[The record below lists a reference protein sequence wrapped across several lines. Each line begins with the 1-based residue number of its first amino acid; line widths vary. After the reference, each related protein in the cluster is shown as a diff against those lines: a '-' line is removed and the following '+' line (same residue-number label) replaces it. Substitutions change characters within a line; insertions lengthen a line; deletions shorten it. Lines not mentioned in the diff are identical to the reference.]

1 MKLAFATI
9 AAAAALL
16 AGCTTSPTQQA
27 EIGYAPGSLGYA
39 AMMQGNWQKAE
50 SQLSRTDADDPARLL
65 NLAQIYRVTER
76 DLAARDLYAKVLEE
90 DDMQLVLSDG
100 SVVSAHAVAKSA
112 LQTTAT
118 AARN

>member
-1 MKLAFATI
+1 MKLAFA
-9 AAAAALL
+9 AATAAALL

-27 EIGYAPGSLGYA
+27 EIGYAPGALGYA
-39 AMMQGNWQKAE
+39 AMTKGDWQKAE
-50 SQLSRTDADDPARLL
+50 TQLSRTDADDPARLL

>member
-1 MKLAFATI
+1 MKLAFA

-27 EIGYAPGSLGYA
+27 EIGYTPGALGYA
-39 AMMQGNWQKAE
+39 AMMKGDLQKAE
-50 SQLSRTDADDPARLL
+50 TQLMRTDADDPARLL
-65 NLAQIYRVTER
+65 NLAQIYRMTER
-76 DLAARDLYAKVLEE
+76 DLAARDLYAKVLEN
-90 DDMQLVLSDG
+90 DDMQLVLSNG
-100 SVVSAHAVAKSA
+100 RVVSAHTVAKSA

>member
-1 MKLAFATI
+1 MKLAFAAT
-9 AAAAALL
+9 AAALL
-16 AGCTTSPTQQA
+16 AGCATSPTQQA

-39 AMMQGNWQKAE
+39 AMTRGDWQKAE
-50 SQLSRTDADDPARLL
+50 NQLSRTKSDDPARLL

-100 SVVSAHAVAKSA
+100 RVVSAHAVAKSA

>member
-1 MKLAFATI
+1 MKLAFSVAIT
-9 AAAAALL
+9 AALL

-39 AMMQGNWQKAE
+39 AMMKGNWQKAE
-50 SQLSRTDADDPARLL
+50 SQLARADSDDPARLL
-65 NLAQIYRVTER
+65 NLAQVYRATDR
-76 DLAARDLYAKVLEE
+76 DLAARDLYTKVLEE
-90 DDMQLVLSDG
+90 NDVQLVLSDG
-100 SVVSAHAVAKSA
+100 NVVSAHALAKNA

>member
-1 MKLAFATI
+1 MKLMLAAAT
-9 AAAAALL
+9 AAAALL

-27 EIGYAPGSLGYA
+27 EIGYARGSLGYA
-39 AMMQGNWQKAE
+39 AMTKGDWQKAE
-50 SQLSRTDADDPARLL
+50 SQLMRTNLDDPARLL
-65 NLAQIYRVTER
+65 NLAQVYRVTER

-100 SVVSAHAVAKSA
+100 SVVSAHTVAKSA